1 MWKPPPLPCR
11 HHHKTGP
18 DWQMKVMNLNPLSNG
33 HLCRNLSSNGHLR
46 RTDHTQ
52 RHQHRDDHHLFLHDS
67 HRYEKHLY
75 RHAAATTTILGLID
89 CERAF
94 TFEQKPNFDRS
105 PCQFSSFESASQQT
119 QSASGSNV
127 SCSSSVSGASSQFSF
142 GTSPF
147 GLTAPAFVSS
157 STPISGFSAFGE
169 SSTQTIG
176 ASNQSAFGTFGVPLT
191 ASDFTSALGYGSLL
205 EPTAGRAFG
214 VSSAAA
220 FGTGDA
226 NGSGTPSFGASSTL
240 AASSADAYV
249 SSPVIAFSSPFG
261 TQTRMHAGSRVA
273 PYSATVDQPEGN
285 YPGIS
290 GKLESISAM
299 PIHRLK
305 SHEEL
310 RLEDYQLG
318 DKGTQTRTHTGSRV
332 APYSATVDQPEGNYP
347 GISGKLES
355 ISAMPIHRL
364 KSHEELRLEDYQL
377 GDKGGPEL
385 MGQRAGGV
393 GIVTPTAHL
402 NPSFFGSSPFGTFSP
417 SFATTPLIGHRGSSL
432 GVSTV
437 PSSNTLSDPSSQS
450 AFGTFSAPSLVSSAF
465 RSLSVPILGSTGSSS
480 GMSTA
485 ASSSGL
491 SGIIPSPFWTKTFS
505 PEVTASAWP
514 AEVDAGGTLVS
525 ITAMPT
531 HRNKSHEELRLEYY
545 QTLQV
550 SDKPPP
556 AGVLKVMTIWH
567 FAEGRNSI
575 LVHRHDSKGDN
586 PKVLFSSDIQGTP
599 NSENLSAT
607 NHTSIHVYEDGQ
619 IAVHVFAPDPSY
631 EYNNYVQ
638 CNHGNFGGK
647 EGASSAEGNLKSNL
661 MREDNSTQ
669 ETDLHTSVDYKLM
682 PKLRHPD
689 YYTEPRIQELAE
701 KERAEPGF
709 CCRVKD
715 FVVGRHGYGS
725 IKFLGET
732 DVRKLDIESHVHFNA
747 REVVVYMDKC
757 KKSQVG
763 QGLNKPAVVTLL
775 NVKCIDKRTGKQYV
789 DGPVVDKYREMLIK
803 EAADKGGE
811 FVSYDPAEGVWKFM
825 VQHF

>member
-1 MWKPPPLPCR
+1 MS
-11 HHHKTGP
+11 
-18 DWQMKVMNLNPLSNG
+18 D
-33 HLCRNLSSNGHLR
+33 
-46 RTDHTQ
+46 
-52 RHQHRDDHHLFLHDS
+52 F
-67 HRYEKHLY
+67 
-75 RHAAATTTILGLID
+75 TT
-89 CERAF
+89 RAF
-94 TFEQKPNFDRS
+94 TFEQKPNFGRS
-105 PCQFSSFESASQQT
+105 PCQFSSFESASQQA

-147 GLTAPAFVSS
+147 GPTAPAFVSS
-157 STPISGFSAFGE
+157 STPTSGFAAFGE

-176 ASNQSAFGTFGVPLT
+176 ASNQSAFGTFGAPLT
-191 ASDFTSALGYGSLL
+191 ASDFTSALGFGSLL
-205 EPTAGRAFG
+205 KPTAGRAFG

-226 NGSGTPSFGASSTL
+226 NGSGTPIFGASSTR
-240 AASSADAYV
+240 AALSAVAFV

-261 TQTRMHAGSRVA
+261 TQTSTPEGSRVA
-273 PYSATVDQPEGN
+273 PYSATEDQAEGD
-285 YPGIS
+285 YPSVS
-290 GKLESISAM
+290 GKLEA
-299 PIHRLK
+299 
-305 SHEEL
+305 
-310 RLEDYQLG
+310 
-318 DKGTQTRTHTGSRV
+318 
-332 APYSATVDQPEGNYP
+332 
-347 GISGKLES
+347 

-393 GIVTPTAHL
+393 GIVTPTANL
-402 NPSFFGSSPFGTFSP
+402 DPLFFGSSPFGTFSP
-417 SFATTPLIGHRGSSL
+417 SFATTSLIGHTGSSL

-437 PSSNTLSDPSSQS
+437 PSSNNLSDPSSQS

-465 RSLSVPILGSTGSSS
+465 RSSSVPILGSTGSSF

-485 ASSSGL
+485 ASSNSL
-491 SGIIPSPFWTKTFS
+491 SGTIPSPFRAKNFP
-505 PEVTASAWP
+505 PEVAASAWP
-514 AEVDAGGTLVS
+514 AEVDAGTLVS
-525 ITAMPT
+525 ITARPT

-556 AGVLKVMTIWH
+556 AGVSKMMTIWH

-619 IAVHVFAPDPSY
+619 IAVHVFAPDPRSTQHVKY
-631 EYNNYVQ
+631 
-638 CNHGNFGGK
+638 GK
-647 EGASSAEGNLKSNL
+647 GGASSAEGNLKSNL
-661 MREDNSTQ
+661 TQEDNSTQ

-715 FVVGRHGYGS
+715 FVVGRHGCGS

-747 REVVVYMDKC
+747 REVVVYMDKS

-789 DGPVVDKYREMLIK
+789 DGPMVDKYREMLIK
-803 EAADKGGE
+803 EAADKGAE